1 MSLFSPVEKISNHQ
15 AAKVLEAYF
24 FAINMRSEEI
34 VSEIH
39 GEMCSMPVPYS
50 TAKNSLDT
58 IRYTIK
64 KMNDNLLETI
74 IDLEKETEV

>member
-1 MSLFSPVEKISNHQ
+1 MSLFSPAEKISNHQ
-15 AAKVLEAYF
+15 AAKVLGAYF
-24 FAINMRSEEI
+24 FAINMRSEET

-39 GEMCSMPVPYS
+39 GEMCSRATPYS

-58 IRYTIK
+58 IKYTVK
-64 KMNDNLLETI
+64 RMNDSLLETI